1 MVGAD
6 RQPPAWIIL
15 IVERHRVKNMGHSE
29 QHSIIGKPVTPVVF
43 ARRLVDI
50 RPYSPTGVPPLE

>member
-6 RQPPAWIIL
+6 RQPPTRIIL
-15 IVERHRVKNMGHSE
+15 IVEWARVKNVGRSE
-29 QHSIIGKPVTPVVF
+29 QHSIICKPVTPLVF

-50 RPYSPTGVPPLE
+50 RRHSSTGVPPL